1 MEPKK
6 RKKRVSKNTNIP
18 DLSSVKVE
26 DIQNLYTF
34 ESIQEKISHAVNNEE
49 LQKSLSQWEKQ
60 FKLKQKVSKRDL
72 GILKDTISEYLGTF
86 LLFGYNLDD
95 ERIIIQKFENARDRD
110 AIMEFLKNIFIK
122 QQTENFLD

>member
-1 MEPKK
+1 MY
-6 RKKRVSKNTNIP
+6 I
-18 DLSSVKVE
+18 
-26 DIQNLYTF
+26 F